1 MKNKLLVIV
10 HVPLIER
17 EFDIYIPTV
26 KKVGVIK
33 NLIIKIVE
41 DASDGIFVNDGCKSL
56 YDKLTGEKID
66 DNQFVRNSEIKNGT
80 KLVLY

>member
-26 KKVGVIK
+26 KKVGVVK